1 MAPSDQKVTIVLNS
15 HNRPATLLRILG
27 TIVQH
32 YKNINILIVD
42 SSELSKREEIERFV
56 NQNMD
61 PGFVKICTFSE
72 TTPVF
77 NKALG

>member
-32 YKNINILIVD
+32 YKNINTHKKDQTTFLN
-42 SSELSKREEIERFV
+42 FV
-56 NQNMD
+56 IIRD
-61 PGFVKICTFSE
+61 Y
-72 TTPVF
+72 
-77 NKALG
+77 LL